1 VASQLADAEYSV
13 NTLTLAAQDG
23 SQPFVFKATGRTL
36 IKPGWRTLTAK
47 DAAEEPD
54 ANDAED
60 PEKQSDENGRVP
72 ALGRGIQLHADSA
85 RVLNKQTRPPNG
97 YTQASLIK
105 KLEHEGIGRPSTY
118 PVILKNIITRNY
130 IDDSKKILRATDL
143 GILLID
149 ALKGHFAFLEYDYT
163 RSLEQQLDDIAEGK
177 AQYLAVVSSID
188 DQLKKELAKLHT
200 APQPALASTL
210 TSNSP
215 APAKTASAPPPGSL
229 VCPKCKQGT
238 VKKPNGQNFYGC
250 SRYREGCN
258 FSLNEII
265 AKKTLTPK
273 QIETLCTKGKT
284 AVLKGFISKQ
294 GKRFEAYLTLDEE
307 TDWKAQFRFESGR

>member
-1 VASQLADAEYSV
+1 M

-23 SQPFVFKATGRTL
+23 SQPFVFKAMGRTL

-54 ANDAED
+54 PNDAED
-60 PEKQSDENGRVP
+60 SEKQSDENGRVP
-72 ALGRGIQLHADSA
+72 ALGRGTQLHADSA

-118 PVILKNIITRNY
+118 PAILKNIITRNY

-177 AQYLAVVSSID
+177 AQYLNVVSSID
-188 DQLKKELAKLHT
+188 GQLKKELALLHI
-200 APQPALASTL
+200 APQPVLASNGST
-210 TSNSP
+210 
-215 APAKTASAPPPGSL
+215 PAKTGAAPPSGSL

-258 FSLNEII
+258 FSLNETI

-273 QIETLCTKGKT
+273 QIEALCTKGKT
-284 AVLKGFISKQ
+284 GVLKGFISKQ
-294 GKRFEAYLTLDEE
+294 GKPFEAYLTLGEE
-307 TDWKAQFRFESGR
+307 TDWKAQFRFESSR